1 MNQLFS
7 SGKHPKANSIKRRFL
22 KQSLSLISGFSI
34 LSSGLGW
41 TQAIASTDDLVIP
54 DTAAPAPKFEAAPL
68 SPVKV
73 PKASAYQNFNSSPA
87 TKPVLSDTFTKPD
100 VPKVSPKP
108 SGFQQSVAPTSRVK
122 LAAPRILPPTA
133 PKANN
138 PVPLTESAAP
148 ISPQTIQIAPSGISQ
163 GKNSYIDTTSYG
175 GSPSKVI
182 LTERSTGCQTVSQNG
197 QLFQGSCGRVAKAQP
212 TPRYNEAFT
221 PRRVNLAT
229 RHVASPAQVAQ
240 AYPSAGMVQRSP
252 VTIQPLRL
260 KSQPITSDQVVS
272 LQPVTRQGLSIGLEP
287 VPRYNRS
294 ASLYAP
300 YQGQNAPQTQAK
312 TDLIYPVPIV
322 ASITSAFGW
331 RVHPIAGT
339 GRMHQGTDIGAPL
352 GTPVLAAYPGEVATA
367 DWSGGYGLMVVLR
380 HLEGTQ
386 ESRYAHLSEVYVQQG
401 ETVEQ
406 GTVIGRV
413 GSTGYSTGPH
423 LHFEWRH
430 LTEQGWVAVDAGV
443 HLEYALDNLM
453 RSMQLAQQTPKSE
466 G

>member
-1 MNQLFS
+1 MNQLS
-7 SGKHPKANSIKRRFL
+7 SPGNHPIVKYLKRRFL
-22 KQSLSLISGFSI
+22 KQSLSLISGVSI
-34 LSSGLGW
+34 VTSGLGW
-41 TQAIASTDDLVIP
+41 TQAIASTDILVIP
-54 DTAAPAPKFEAAPL
+54 DTAAPAPKFESAPS

-73 PKASAYQNFNSSPA
+73 PKASVYQNFNSSPA
-87 TKPVLSDTFTKPD
+87 TKPVISDTVAKPD
-100 VPKVSPKP
+100 VPKFSPKP
-108 SGFQQSVAPTSRVK
+108 SGFQQRVAPISRVK
-122 LAAPRILPPTA
+122 LAAPKILPPTA

-138 PVPLTESAAP
+138 PVLLNQTVAP
-148 ISPQTIQIAPSGISQ
+148 ISPQTIQLAPSGISQ

-182 LTERSTGCQTVSQNG
+182 LTERGSGCQTISQNG
-197 QLFQGSCGRVAKAQP
+197 QLSQGGCGRVAKAQP

-229 RHVASPAQVAQ
+229 RQVNSPVRLAQ
-240 AYPSAGMVQRSP
+240 AYPSVGMVQRSP

-294 ASLYAP
+294 ATLYAA
-300 YQGQNAPQTQAK
+300 YQGQNVPQAQAK
-312 TDLIYPVPIV
+312 TDLIYPIPIV

-339 GRMHQGTDIGAPL
+339 GRIHQGTDIGAPL
-352 GTPVLAAYPGEVATA
+352 GTPVLAAYAGEVAMA

-386 ESRYAHLSEVYVQQG
+386 ESRYAHLSEVYVQPG